1 MIPKTK
7 MPQSGCCEYKS
18 NENIYIFRDDQNSEE
33 IKIDK
38 ESKVRCRCFEIKTE
52 LSTAYLI

>member
-7 MPQSGCCEYKS
+7 MPTTGVCEYKHQ
-18 NENIYIFRDDQNSEE
+18 ENIYIFRDDMSSDE

-38 ESKVRCRCFEIKTE
+38 DSRVRCKCFEIKT
-52 LSTAYLI
+52 